1 LADCESARIDER
13 LADEETHR
21 RPDEEQS
28 LLDEAEQREANSM
41 TQSESTK
48 IEELARVATDFQTEL
63 TGHAPRAVS
72 VVLSDDTLVIRLHEA
87 LTPAEKALAGSPAGA
102 AKIQDFHRQLF
113 ASSADALEREIK
125 RITGRDVC
133 ESAAEMQ
140 PGTGAVVHAFTT
152 GTIVQIFDL
161 SHRRAA

>member
-1 LADCESARIDER
+1 
-13 LADEETHR
+13 
-21 RPDEEQS
+21 
-28 LLDEAEQREANSM
+28 M

-113 ASSADALEREIK
+113 ASSAER
-125 RITGRDVC
+125 
-133 ESAAEMQ
+133 A
-140 PGTGAVVHAFTT
+140 GAGNQANHGARRVRVRCRVGAR
-152 GTIVQIFDL
+152 
-161 SHRRAA
+161 HRRGRACLHDRHHRANIRFIP